1 MSKIV
6 LDKREHKNKGDDIM
20 FKKFF
25 DTVKLNAQVKV
36 MREALNT
43 IATSSELCL
52 ELMEHPMKRQD
63 NIKELLKDINKT
75 CKKCI

>member
-1 MSKIV
+1 
-6 LDKREHKNKGDDIM
+6 M

-25 DTVKLNAQVKV
+25 DVIKLNAQIKV

-63 NIKELLKDINKT
+63 NIKELLKDINNAS
-75 CKKCI
+75 KKCL